1 MKTRVVLFAVAAT
14 LAGVASASAQLRSG
28 TVEINPFAGYLFGG
42 EITHRGV
49 YYPVYPCNNPGCQG
63 QDANVDVDDD
73 VTYGGRIGYN
83 FSSLFEAEFQY
94 SQTNTQFV
102 ARPFNGPDVNFGDLK
117 IEYFLGYMTFNFGHG
132 RVVPYFTIGAGAAN
146 LIPNIAGSFSTSEV
160 RYTGSLGGGVKL
172 FLTPHFGLRFDGRA
186 YSTYLGNNS
195 HVYCNPNGFCTNQTW
210 LTNGDVNGGFIIA
223 F

>member
-1 MKTRVVLFAVAAT
+1 MKTRVVLFAVAAA
-14 LAGVASASAQLRSG
+14 LVGVASASAQLRSG

-42 EITHRGV
+42 EITHRGI
-49 YYPVYPCNNPGCQG
+49 YYPHDPCTAPGCG
-63 QDANVDVDDD
+63 SVDANVDVDDD

-83 FSSLFEAEFQY
+83 FSSLVEAEFQY
-94 SQTNTQFV
+94 SRTDTQFLV
-102 ARPFNGPDVNFGDLK
+102 RPFNGPNVRVGDLTLD
-117 IEYFLGYMTFNFGHG
+117 YFLGYITFNFGHG

-146 LIPNIAGSFSTSEV
+146 LIPSIPGSFSTSEV
-160 RYTGSLGGGVKL
+160 RYTGSLGGGVKM

-195 HVYCNPNGFCTNQTW
+195 HVYCNPYCTSQTW